1 LRENIMRV
9 VTPDPCKSALSDVL
23 KELYLLKIGMK
34 NENYEGC
41 MKKIDLIRSMVTKI
55 INTDS

>member
-1 LRENIMRV
+1 MRV

-41 MKKIDLIRSMVTKI
+41 MKKIDLIRSMITKI